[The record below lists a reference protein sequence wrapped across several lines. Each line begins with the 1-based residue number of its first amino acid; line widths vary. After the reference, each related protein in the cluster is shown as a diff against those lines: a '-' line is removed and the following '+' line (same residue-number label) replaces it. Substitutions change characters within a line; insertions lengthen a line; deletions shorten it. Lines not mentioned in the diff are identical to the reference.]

1 MIGKNAGGILLM
13 IGGALM
19 LLAPHVSQFNIP
31 FLPVAKQDGAWVVVI
46 EDTEQRSKEVA
57 IIYNAFDYWKSVE
70 SRGLKRRWYDSN
82 SDEAAEYKTAIDKV
96 SLPALVIQSRDGKQ
110 LYAGSLPMTVD
121 GLDETIARVTGL

>member
-1 MIGKNAGGILLM
+1 MIGRVAGGILLM

-19 LLAPHVSQFNIP
+19 LVAPHVSQFNVP
-31 FLPVAKQDGAWVVVI
+31 FLPFAKQEGSWVVVI

-57 IIYNAFDYWKSVE
+57 IIYNASEYWKSIE
-70 SRGLKRRWYDSN
+70 SRGLKRRWYDIN

-121 GLDETIARVTGL
+121 GLDSTISRATGL